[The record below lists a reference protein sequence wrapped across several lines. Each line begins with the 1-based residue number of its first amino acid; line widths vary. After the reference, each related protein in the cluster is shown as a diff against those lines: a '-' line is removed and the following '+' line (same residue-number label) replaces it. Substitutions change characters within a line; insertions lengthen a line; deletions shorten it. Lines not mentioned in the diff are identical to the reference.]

1 MTVRSSNVGS
11 YKYDSHFPRSYYKK
25 RSPVPATPFYE
36 KNYVLEKQLII
47 FGRNLA
53 YQCKVYEKV

>member
-1 MTVRSSNVGS
+1 MSVHISMTAIFSAAI
-11 YKYDSHFPRSYYKK
+11 KK
-25 RSPVPATPFYE
+25 RSPVPATSFYE